1 MTANN
6 GSGIVFSTDA
16 IRQGISPEHSDIAVC
31 LFDLIDS
38 TNSEAKRMFLSGD
51 HRDKLILSLG
61 QTDGKGR
68 LGRSFYSPSQS
79 GLYMTLAVTTDRPL
93 ADILGVTVAASVAV
107 LRAVKRNTGLTLGIK
122 WVNDLYLNGRK
133 IAGILCEAPRGTDGS
148 LLGIITGIGIN
159 IHTEEFPEEIR
170 NTAGSLN
177 RPELDKNVL
186 TAALTNRLMYWS
198 RHLCDPRLLSAYKAH
213 SFLLGKQVSFLHNGA
228 EISGTAVDIN
238 DDGNLVVEADRT
250 YVLSSGEVSLCGWNA
265 E

>member
-122 WVNDLYLNGRK
+122 WVNDLYLNDK
-133 IAGILCEAPRGTDGS
+133 KVCGILAQGVPGCTANH
-148 LLGIITGIGIN
+148 LILGIGIN
-159 IHTEEFPEEIR
+159 LFTENFPEQIREI
-170 NTAGSLN
+170 AGSLCVECN
-177 RPELDKNVL
+177 VNSLVCDIVNELFGYLDAPE
-186 TAALTNRLMYWS
+186 TCTYMEE
-198 RHLCDPRLLSAYKAH
+198 YKKH
-213 SFLLGKQVSFLHNGA
+213 SIVLGKEVVCMRANERFVGVAEQITDQGA
-228 EISGTAVDIN
+228 LVVRDEDGNAMIMDSGEISLRFT
-238 DDGNLVVEADRT
+238 
-250 YVLSSGEVSLCGWNA
+250 S
-265 E
+265 